1 MKFLLEL
8 PALLKLARQSVSDP
22 RGGARFMMGLNLPR
36 GILLQF
42 YLLQLVLSA
51 MSKLVFFLLMPL
63 PEGID
68 APTDAVMSFTAFE
81 GMVGLMIAFGAHR
94 IGQLFGGKGT
104 FDQALTLVIWAQFI
118 LLVLSVVQILVLLV
132 LPPLSDII
140 TMLALAL
147 FFWLMV
153 NFVTELHGF
162 TSPGLVFVGILFSL
176 MGLAI
181 LLSILFSAM
190 GLRLV

>member
-1 MKFLLEL
+1 
-8 PALLKLARQSVSDP
+8 
-22 RGGARFMMGLNLPR
+22 
-36 GILLQF
+36 
-42 YLLQLVLSA
+42 
-51 MSKLVFFLLMPL
+51 
-63 PEGID
+63 
-68 APTDAVMSFTAFE
+68 
-81 GMVGLMIAFGAHR
+81 MVGLMVAFGAHR
-94 IGQLFGGKGT
+94 IGQLFGGKGS